1 MTKKKPEKRPAQF
14 NLRGKLFYEYR
25 VAIAE
30 RDTARSGLKHDELA
44 ARVEAEKEVHAP
56 LVQKQNAVF
65 SAVHNLRRTEQ
76 QLTLL
81 QQQIAKKFKIQVKDL
96 EKYAINEY
104 SGQMTFVP
112 LKE

>member
-1 MTKKKPEKRPAQF
+1 MTKKLKRPEQF
-14 NLRGKLFYEYR
+14 TLRGKLFYEYR

-30 RDTARSGLKHDELA
+30 RDASRSELKHCELD

-65 SAVHNLRRTEQ
+65 GAVHSLRRTECH
-76 QLTLL
+76 LTAL
-81 QQQIAKKFKIQVKDL
+81 QKQIAKKFKLQVKDL
-96 EKYAINEY
+96 ERYAINEY

-112 LKE
+112 LEE